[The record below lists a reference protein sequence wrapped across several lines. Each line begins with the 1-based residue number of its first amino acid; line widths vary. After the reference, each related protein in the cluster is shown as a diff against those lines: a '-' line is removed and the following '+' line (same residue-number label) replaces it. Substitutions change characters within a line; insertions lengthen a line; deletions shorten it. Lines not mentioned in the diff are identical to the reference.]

1 MTASDPSLPFTPVL
15 IAGAPRSGTHLLH
28 SLVCTS
34 GRVNRFFP
42 EFYHL
47 YYQVEAYLK
56 MLRLPPEVGLAP
68 FTDGEDCAR
77 HHFDL
82 IRSGLTA
89 AWQRLERPEILAV
102 KQCGLTPYVGLLAR
116 HLPSLRCIV
125 ILRDPRDTIAS
136 QVREAEKR
144 LGRRPEDFLDGAIY
158 GLRETYGAVIRESE
172 GPLGNRLL
180 CVSYEALVTGKEF
193 DRLAAFLGV
202 DDLDPG
208 QLWQR
213 TSFDITT
220 YDHLSVASDLWG
232 APMTDAGI
240 GRWKNTLTEA
250 EADRIWQ
257 STYGMC
263 LSFSAL

>member
-1 MTASDPSLPFTPVL
+1 MTATDPSLPFTPVL

-34 GRVNRFFP
+34 GRVNRFIP
-42 EFYHL
+42 EFYQL
-47 YYQVEAYLK
+47 YYLVEAYLHT
-56 MLRLPPEVGLAP
+56 LRLAPDIGVAP
-68 FTDGEDCAR
+68 FADIQDCTR

-82 IRSGLTA
+82 VRATLTA
-89 AWQRLERPEILAV
+89 AWERLDRPEILAV
-102 KQCGLTPYVGLLAR
+102 KECSLTPYLGLMAR
-116 HLPSLRCIV
+116 HMPDLRCIV

-136 QVREAEKR
+136 QVRETEKR
-144 LGRRPEDFLDGAIY
+144 LGQRPAAFVDAAILRMRQLY
-158 GLRETYGAVIRESE
+158 GSVIRESS
-172 GPLGNRLL
+172 GPLGSRLL
-180 CVSYEALVTGKEF
+180 GINYEELVAGKEF
-193 DRLAAFLGV
+193 GRLAAFLGV

-232 APMTDAGI
+232 APMTDAGV

>member
-1 MTASDPSLPFTPVL
+1 MTASDPPLPFTPVL

-34 GRVNRFFP
+34 ARVNQFVP
-42 EFYHL
+42 EAHYL
-47 YYQVEAYLK
+47 YCLVEAYLQT
-56 MLRLPPEVGLAP
+56 LRTAPEIGVAP
-68 FTDGEDCAR
+68 FADLDDCAR
-77 HHFDL
+77 HHFSMVRATL
-82 IRSGLTA
+82 VAI
-89 AWQRLERPEILAV
+89 WERLDRPAILAV
-102 KQCGLTPYVGLLAR
+102 KQCSLTPYLGLLAR
-116 HLPSLRCIV
+116 HLPEMRHIV

-136 QVREAEKR
+136 QLRETEKR
-144 LGRRPEDFLDGAIY
+144 LGHRPGGFIDAAI
-158 GLRETYGAVIRESE
+158 LRMREHYGAVIRESS
-172 GPLGNRLL
+172 GPLGQRLL
-180 CVSYEALVTGKEF
+180 GVSYEALVAAREF
-193 DRLAAFLGV
+193 GRLADFLGV

-213 TSFDITT
+213 TTFDITE
-220 YDHLSVASDLWG
+220 YDRFPIASDLWG

-250 EADRIWQ
+250 EANRIWQ